1 MAVRPRN
8 RGGIS
13 RLPGVTALIA
23 TTGLLLSGCADDAPS
38 PAHDDGPGGG
48 TTDLAHIHGLGINPA
63 DDVLY
68 VASHHGVFRVTGK
81 DDPVQVAGRTQ
92 DFMGFTVIGPDHFL
106 GSGHLGPEDADQPP
120 HLGLIESTDAAET
133 WRSVSL
139 SGEADFHAME
149 AKHDRVYGFD
159 SQSGRLMVSEDRK
172 SWDSRAGI
180 GLADLAV
187 SPANAEEML
196 ATTERGPARSTDGGR
211 TFDPIGD
218 APTLVFVDWPAPDR
232 LIGVAP
238 DSVVYTSDD
247 GGESWTTGGQVAGR
261 PQAIVGHGDA
271 EVYLATEG
279 GIHHSADNG
288 KTFSEF
294 QSLQP

>member
-1 MAVRPRN
+1 MGARQRYWAGASW
-8 RGGIS
+8 RT
-13 RLPGVTALIA
+13 PGVTALIA
-23 TTGLLLSGCADDAPS
+23 VTALLLGACADDGGQG
-38 PAHDDGPGGG
+38 HDGGHGGG

-68 VASHHGVFRVTGK
+68 AASHHGVFRVTGK
-81 DDPVQVAGRTQ
+81 DEPVQVAGRTQ
-92 DFMGFTVIGPDHFL
+92 DFMGFTVVGPDHFL
-106 GSGHLGPEDADQPP
+106 GSGHPGPDGGDQPP

-159 SQSGRLMVSEDRK
+159 SQSGRLMVSEDQK
-172 SWDSRAGI
+172 SWDTRAGI

-187 SPANAEEML
+187 SPANAEEIL
-196 ATTERGPARSTDGGR
+196 ATTESGPARSTDGGR
-211 TFDPIGD
+211 AFAPVEG
-218 APTLVFVDWPAPDR
+218 APTLVFIDWPTADR

-238 DSVVYTSDD
+238 DGVVYTSDD
-247 GGESWTTGGQVAGR
+247 GGKSWSKGGQVSGR
-261 PQAIVGHGDA
+261 PQAILGHGDA
-271 EVYLATEG
+271 EVYLATES

-294 QSLQP
+294 QSLQQ